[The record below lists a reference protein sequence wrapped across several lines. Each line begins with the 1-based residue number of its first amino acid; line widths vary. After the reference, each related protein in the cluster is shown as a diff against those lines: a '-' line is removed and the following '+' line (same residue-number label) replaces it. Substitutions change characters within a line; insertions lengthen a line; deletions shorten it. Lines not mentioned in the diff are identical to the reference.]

1 MKIFMLID
9 YQNDFVSG
17 SLGFPKATELD
28 HRIAQ
33 RIRQARLNG
42 ETIICTMDTHGDD
55 YLQTQEGKKLPVPH
69 CLYPSDGWQ
78 VFGESRKA
86 LEESSGSPSIHYVK
100 KTTFG
105 SERLIQLLKD
115 IAGAEP
121 CRIEIGGVVTNMCVI
136 SNAVIAKAALPE
148 ADIVINSEL
157 CASFDEHL
165 HNAALSVM
173 ASMQMTVI

>member
-1 MKIFMLID
+1 MKIFMLVD

-17 SLGFPKATELD
+17 GLGFPQAVELD
-28 HRIAQ
+28 HYIAQ
-33 RIRQARLNG
+33 RIRQACLDG

-69 CLYPSDGWQ
+69 CLYPNDGWQ
-78 VFGESRKA
+78 VFGESRKE
-86 LEESSGSPSIHYVK
+86 LEKSSDSASIHYVK

-105 SERLIQLLKD
+105 SENLISLLKD
-115 IAGAEP
+115 IAGKEP
-121 CRIEIGGVVTNMCVI
+121 CQIEIGGVVTNMCVI

-148 ADIVINSEL
+148 ADIVINSKL

-165 HNAALSVM
+165 HAAALSVM
-173 ASMQMTVI
+173 SSMQMTVI

>member
-1 MKIFMLID
+1 MKIFMLVD

-17 SLGFPKATELD
+17 SLGFPQAIELD
-28 HRIAQ
+28 SRIAQ
-33 RIRQARLNG
+33 RIRQARLNR

-78 VFGESRKA
+78 VFGESHKELEKSSA
-86 LEESSGSPSIHYVK
+86 LVPVHYVK

-105 SERLIQLLKD
+105 SGDLIRLLKD
-115 IAGAEP
+115 VAGNEP
-121 CRIEIGGVVTNMCVI
+121 CEIEIGGVVTNMCVI

-148 ADIVINSEL
+148 ANIVINSGL
-157 CASFDEHL
+157 CASFDKHL
-165 HNAALSVM
+165 HEAALAVM
-173 ASMQMTVI
+173 SSMQMTII